1 MLLPKGQGIKL
12 SKIHPSFSISN
23 PPFFPLMVP
32 YDSHSFMEH
41 FNIGT
46 FHVHVEYRLHFL
58 FYFLNI
64 CRWVRERSDVELE
77 RGRFG

>member
-1 MLLPKGQGIKL
+1 
-12 SKIHPSFSISN
+12 
-23 PPFFPLMVP
+23 MVP